1 MLVDAHIHLQ
11 PHGQKPPV
19 NRALLG
25 HYVEQAR
32 ANGVDRIV
40 VTEHLFR
47 FREAYALLEGWWDAD
62 PDPRLAAL
70 SRAYWQ
76 DEVDLSLPEY
86 VRLIEA
92 AKADGLPVRLGLEM
106 DWIAGRADDLR
117 RLLAPYT
124 WDCVLGSVH
133 QLGAFQIDHEEF
145 IDEWDRRDV
154 AAVWDDYAQCIEDLV
169 DARLVDV
176 IAHPDLPK
184 VFGYRPADTAPVH
197 GRIVAAAARGGVAL
211 EINTNGLR
219 TRAGEMYPHPAMLR
233 AARAAGLAIT
243 LGSDAHTPERIGA
256 AFPEAAMLA
265 RSAGYDTYV
274 TYEQRRPKAV
284 ALPAVGHEAAFPPV
298 PRIRSTIERDTHVK
312 LRRAPPS

>member
-19 NRALLG
+19 NRALLDR
-25 HYVEQAR
+25 YVECAR
-32 ANGVDRIV
+32 ANGVDVIV
-40 VTEHLFR
+40 ITEHLFR
-47 FREAYALLEGWWDAD
+47 FREAYALLDGWWDAD

-76 DEVDLSLPEY
+76 DEVALSLPDY
-86 VRLIEA
+86 VHLIET

-106 DWIAGRADDLR
+106 DWIAGRAEDLR
-117 RLLAPYT
+117 GLLAPYA

-133 QLGAFQIDHEEF
+133 QLGAFQIDHEDF

-154 AAVWDDYAQCIEDLV
+154 AAVWNEYAHSIENLAG
-169 DARLVDV
+169 ARLVDV

-184 VFGYRPADTAPVH
+184 VFGYRPADTALVH
-197 GRIVAAAARGGVAL
+197 RRIVAAAARGGVAL

-219 TRAGEMYPHPAMLR
+219 KPANEMYPHPAVVR
-233 AARAAGLAIT
+233 AARAAGVAVT

-256 AFPEAAMLA
+256 AFLEAAMLA

-274 TYEQRRPKAV
+274 TYDQRRPQAV
-284 ALPAVGHEAAFPPV
+284 ALPAAGHGAATAHAPG
-298 PRIRSTIERDTHVK
+298 RSPI
-312 LRRAPPS
+312 S